1 MEWPSW
7 LDSTTKIWNWTKWY
21 VKEILLL
28 LQYSAMGDHP
38 QVTLVRK
45 LVQELYE
52 LSHKDSLNDPLYL
65 FSRRQK
71 AQVAKNE
78 IEHLYLAKLLS
89 DQEYHDIKQQLTA
102 VLLENFSQQ
111 ILPATTGIVLAGQQ
125 KTEQYCNFSKAVA
138 RQVLEPREYLG
149 IVPEVASDL
158 DAPSLVTALTP
169 PVYEQPW
176 HDHGENWEV
185 TLYTWPSLGKYKTE
199 GKEYQIEAQFGD
211 VIIFPPKTWHT
222 ICNPTDYPV
231 RNLSIKLPS
240 ALLDRGRTYM
250 GASWKGEKRAM
261 KETADHILTVD
272 LSDLALPYHLTLY
285 RFDVWK
291 KEHTL
296 QFDGKSL
303 LYPLTGEYLVSTRF
317 FSQRVLRNGDTVL
330 LDSQEVAT
338 LQCLT
343 NEGTIYCVDLKPDWR
358 EYLSDSL

>member
-1 MEWPSW
+1 
-7 LDSTTKIWNWTKWY
+7 
-21 VKEILLL
+21 
-28 LQYSAMGDHP
+28 MGDHP

-185 TLYTWPSLGKYKTE
+185 TLYT
-199 GKEYQIEAQFGD
+199 
-211 VIIFPPKTWHT
+211 
-222 ICNPTDYPV
+222 
-231 RNLSIKLPS
+231 
-240 ALLDRGRTYM
+240 
-250 GASWKGEKRAM
+250 
-261 KETADHILTVD
+261 
-272 LSDLALPYHLTLY
+272 
-285 RFDVWK
+285 
-291 KEHTL
+291 
-296 QFDGKSL
+296 
-303 LYPLTGEYLVSTRF
+303 
-317 FSQRVLRNGDTVL
+317 
-330 LDSQEVAT
+330 
-338 LQCLT
+338 
-343 NEGTIYCVDLKPDWR
+343 
-358 EYLSDSL
+358 